1 MQGLGLNAATSVS
14 HPILSK
20 APRVGC
26 MAGGRQNYQG
36 FRDPWNRGR
45 EKIVGAKAEHGSEPL
60 ALVALSA
67 ADSPGFLAVR

>member
-1 MQGLGLNAATSVS
+1 
-14 HPILSK
+14 
-20 APRVGC
+20 